1 MMILTSIERISTPLM
16 AISKAMIAA
25 CDFFVVID
33 ALLPDSG
40 SLKPNIVSCDL
51 IFDNVSF
58 EYPSRLGVKVLNGIS
73 FRIKAGQNTALVG
86 PSGSGKSTIVGL
98 LERWYSLKNHHFLP
112 QIVQIKPSTDS
123 QGVEARQ
130 IFDERDTS
138 LTNLAGTIT
147 IGGHDL
153 DNLDPKWWRAQIGLV
168 QQEPFLF
175 NESIFHNV
183 ANGLIGSEWQDEP
196 EARKRELVREACQ
209 EAYADEFI
217 IRLPDVSSSYI
228 SVDD

>member
-1 MMILTSIERISTPLM
+1 
-16 AISKAMIAA
+16 MIAA
-25 CDFFVVID
+25 CEFFVVID
-33 ALLPDSG
+33 APLPSCG
-40 SLKPNIVSCDL
+40 SLKPNIASGDL

-98 LERWYSLKNHHFLP
+98 LEGWYSLKNHHVLP
-112 QIVQIKPSTDS
+112 QVAQTKPPTDP
-123 QGVEARQ
+123 QEVEASQ
-130 IFDERDTS
+130 IDDKKDPS

-147 IGGHDL
+147 VAGHDL
-153 DNLDPKWWRAQIGLV
+153 DDLDPKWWRAQIGLV

-175 NESIFHNV
+175 NETIFHNV

-217 IRLPDVSSSYI
+217 NRLPDVSSSRFSADTVRNWI
-228 SVDD
+228 TD